1 MVAAGDAT
9 GRVVF
14 WHGVQSAI
22 QQTVDGAEQ
31 VAADSSGVSQTT
43 VHWHAEALCCLAFS
57 ANDAFL
63 LTGMQ

>member
-22 QQTVDGAEQ
+22 QQTVYGAEQ

-43 VHWHAEALCCLAFS
+43 MHWHAEALCCLAFS